1 MSQPQRCVP
10 PLKAVKGY
18 ERSMKGW
25 YVHARPAYWFY
36 LVRELTCVA
45 VGYYALLVIYGLFQL
60 HAGEEAFN
68 AFMACLRS
76 PLAIILNLVAAALIA
91 FHAITW
97 FMVMPKT
104 MPFIFVGGKR
114 LPARLI
120 TAAGLGGFGAASA
133 ALLIV
138 FLMVAP

>member
-1 MSQPQRCVP
+1 MSQPQRVVP
-10 PLKAVKGY
+10 PLKPIKGY

-36 LVRELTCVA
+36 LVRELTCIA
-45 VGYYALLVIYGLFQL
+45 VGYYALLVICGLFQL
-60 HAGEEAFN
+60 QAGEEAFN

-76 PLAIILNLVAAALIA
+76 PLAVIINLLAAGLIA
-91 FHAITW
+91 FHSVTW

-133 ALLIV
+133 ALLLA
-138 FLMVAP
+138 FLMTAP